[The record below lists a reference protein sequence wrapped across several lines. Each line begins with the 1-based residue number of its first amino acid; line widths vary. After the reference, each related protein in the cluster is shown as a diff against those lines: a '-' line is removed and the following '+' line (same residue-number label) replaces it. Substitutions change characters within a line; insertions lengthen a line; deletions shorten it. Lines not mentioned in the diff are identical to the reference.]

1 MDFDMQFY
9 NDILDSID
17 EKVETRDNKDRIKA
31 LIVAANMLYTADIS
45 SDKKALLLLISALV
59 TTIIATEGLDSEDM
73 MSGDSDVRVNQ
84 LVSFMEE
91 TLGLKIF

>member
-17 EKVETRDNKDRIKA
+17 EKMETRDNKDRIKA
-31 LIVAANMLYTADIS
+31 LIVAANMLYKADTG
-45 SDKKALLLLISALV
+45 DKKALLLMISVLV
-59 TTIIATEGLDSEDM
+59 TTIVAAEGFYSEDM
-73 MSGDSDVRVNQ
+73 MSGVFDDRAYE
-84 LVSFMEE
+84 LMSFMEE

>member
-1 MDFDMQFY
+1 MDFDMQLY
-9 NDILDSID
+9 NDMLDSID
-17 EKVETRDNKDRIKA
+17 EKVETKNNKDRIKA
-31 LIVAANMLYTADIS
+31 LIVAANMLYTADG